1 MRDTPDL
8 EGRAGRDTAA
18 LTVIRRLINRACLG
32 PMSVAGRRW
41 VRDRSR
47 LAHYRLL
54 CRARPRPGRALRRE
68 YWRTLNRQAA
78 EPDTR
83 AGLRWPGLLLVLMCS
98 TQFLNVANISS
109 VNIALPDIA
118 AELGFNQATLP
129 WVVSAYLLTFAG
141 FLLVSGRVADL
152 VGQRKVLITG
162 FAIFAVCALLA
173 ALAVTA
179 EMLVAARVVQGI
191 GAAAAIPASL
201 GILTSTFTEP
211 AARGRAVAAFGAAG
225 AVGFAFGLIL
235 GGVVTGPLGWRWV
248 FGVTVSA
255 AAVLLAL
262 TFLLVPRDPPGGHA
276 GGRVDVVGALLATSG
291 LLGLVFALT
300 SASRTGWGS
309 AATLTALLGGVALLG
324 VFLLVQARAAE
335 PLMPLEIWRR
345 PGFAAVMVIGFCL
358 FAAWVGANFM
368 LSLTLQQVLG
378 YSPTAAAA
386 ALLPLAI
393 GGLISA
399 TLAGRLLPW
408 TGARPLLIVGLAV
421 YVVGFALMAVIGVD
435 SGYWPHVLAAV
446 VLAVVGNSVTF
457 VASNVVAL
465 AHAGPH
471 EHSLVGGL
479 FNTGMQVGGGL
490 GLAVMSV
497 VAAGQIRGDASGAA
511 LLPGLPGGVLDRR
524 RHRRARPG
532 DRRVVRPH
540 GHVGQFTRRGT
551 CQLQ

>member
-1 MRDTPDL
+1 M
-8 EGRAGRDTAA
+8 
-18 LTVIRRLINRACLG
+18 
-32 PMSVAGRRW
+32 
-41 VRDRSR
+41 
-47 LAHYRLL
+47 
-54 CRARPRPGRALRRE
+54 
-68 YWRTLNRQAA
+68 NRQAA
-78 EPDTR
+78 EPDTH

-109 VNIALPDIA
+109 VNIALPDIT

-152 VGQRKVLITG
+152 VGRRKVLITG

-173 ALAVTA
+173 ALAATA

-511 LLPGLPGGVLDRR
+511 LLPGYQAAFWTAAGIAGLGLVIAVLFVRTATSGSSHAAGPASYSNWRR
-524 RHRRARPG
+524 KSANPSWRS
-532 DRRVVRPH
+532 
-540 GHVGQFTRRGT
+540 
-551 CQLQ
+551 